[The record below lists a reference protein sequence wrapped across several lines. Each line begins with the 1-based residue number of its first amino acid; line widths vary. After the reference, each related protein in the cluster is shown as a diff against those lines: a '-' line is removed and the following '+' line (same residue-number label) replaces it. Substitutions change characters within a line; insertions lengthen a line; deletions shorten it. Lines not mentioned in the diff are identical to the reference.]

1 MKLPSFTHW
10 LAALVFSV
18 FVTLPFMP
26 FASDTAP
33 RYRFE
38 VEISNTQFGIAQLF
52 YDTGAGLSEQASQRI
67 EIVPGAPR
75 QVRFELPS
83 GHYRALRFDPTDR
96 PGVVTL
102 SRAVLVSP
110 TGTVIRRFTAGD
122 FKAVQ
127 GIDRAVQEG
136 DTLTVTPSA
145 GSSDPIMDV
154 ALGANLELASTRTP
168 LWQALSVTTLPMLLI
183 TLALLTAASGRGLGA
198 GWIRHLPG
206 SSHPLRALALA
217 AAVAVV
223 ISNYPIIFFGKSFA
237 SPNYGAA
244 LLYDTTPTLPGMTD
258 RRTEDVKGSDVGPLF
273 WQNMTHTM
281 IQRDALLAGEWPLWF
296 RYNSV
301 GTELIGQG
309 QSMFGDP
316 LHFLVIIFSGS
327 AWAWDAKFLIAKF
340 LLAFGLG
347 YLAFKST
354 RHLPGAIL
362 VAFSAAFFGFFS
374 FRINHPSFFTFCYAP
389 WILVGWFKLREASHL
404 RPRLI
409 ASGWLLL
416 GNWAVLNSGTA
427 KEAYMLLL
435 SLNVAGTVVILMDDA
450 SWRQRLA
457 SLAAAGGT
465 GVVLILLSAP
475 IWLTFLDALKASY
488 TSYNAPSA
496 WQIHPSFLLG
506 LFDEIF
512 YRPLQPGERVSNPS
526 LNFIILGGILYLAV
540 TWRASNP
547 GRIATALA
555 LVCVPA
561 GLLAFG
567 VVPPQWIQAVPFL
580 GNVAHIDNCF
590 SLVLI
595 VLLSILAASG
605 FKAAAE
611 RLGTPS
617 GRGDLFIAAILLVL
631 LILPWISSAH
641 TVHKPLYSDGERF
654 TLHGFG
660 ETLAISPFVWAS
672 LLVLPTALFLAGWT
686 LQGWRAGKIATA
698 PAVLLLTT
706 LSALLVARHTQHV
719 GNAFHDYV
727 VNPPERPSLLARSE
741 AVEAVRA
748 DMKTPTRAVG
758 IEGNLFPGWA
768 AAYRFEGIS
777 GPEALMNPRFRE
789 LAEALGID
797 RVWDWRLMVHTD
809 GLDRMR
815 KRYDALNIGYYLDYR
830 SDQGKVGKLLTPLK
844 MADLDVYRS
853 DTVWPRAFFTDRL
866 GTYGDVR
873 DFARLISD
881 GDGLPFAVATADEPL
896 RPSFLRPAL
905 AGRTVVPAH
914 DYTLTPNSTRFIIDT
929 PGAGIA
935 VLTEA
940 WQDKNFR
947 AVLDGKPVP
956 YLRVNHAF
964 KGIVISSPG
973 RHVIEFTFA
982 PRRFTLALGL
992 AGLGLLPI
1000 IAAGWLIWRLRPTT
1014 RQA

>member
-1 MKLPSFTHW
+1 MKLPSPIVW

-18 FVTLPFMP
+18 VVTLPLMP

-33 RYRFE
+33 RHRFE
-38 VEISNTQFGIAQLF
+38 IELTSTQFGIAQLF
-52 YDTGAGLSEQASQRI
+52 YDTGAGLSEQASQRV
-67 EIVPGAPR
+67 ELVPGAPR
-75 QVRFELPS
+75 QVRFDLPS
-83 GHYRALRFDPTDR
+83 GRYRALRFDPTDR
-96 PGVVTL
+96 PGVITL
-102 SRAVLVSP
+102 ARATIVSP
-110 TGTVIRRFTAGD
+110 AGTVVRRFGPDD
-122 FKAVQ
+122 FRATQ
-127 GIDRAVQEG
+127 AIDRVERDG
-136 DTLTVTPSA
+136 DRLTVTPSP
-145 GSSDPIMDV
+145 GSSDPIMEIAIGD
-154 ALGANLELASTRTP
+154 NLVLPSTRTP
-168 LWQALSVTTLPMLLI
+168 LWQALATTTLPVFLL
-183 TLALLTAASGRGLGA
+183 TLALLAASAGRGLTDRLRRFGPN
-198 GWIRHLPG
+198 PG
-206 SSHPLRALALA
+206 QPLRALALT
-217 AAVAVV
+217 AAVTVV
-223 ISNYPIIFFGKSFA
+223 ISNYPVVFFGKSFA
-237 SPNYGAA
+237 SPNFGAA

-273 WQNMTHTM
+273 WQNMTHAM

-316 LHFLVIIFSGS
+316 LHFLVIAFSGS

-347 YLAFKST
+347 YLAFKTT
-354 RHLPGAIL
+354 RHLPSAAL
-362 VAFSAAFFGFFS
+362 VAASAAFFGFFS
-374 FRINHPSFFTFCYAP
+374 FRINHPSFFSFCYAP
-389 WILVGWFKLREASHL
+389 WILVGWFHL
-404 RPRLI
+404 RSAADLRGRLI
-409 ASGWLLL
+409 GSGWLLL
-416 GNWAVLNSGTA
+416 AAWAVLNSGTA

-435 SLNVAGTVVILMDDA
+435 SLNGAGALIVLLDDA
-450 SWRQRLA
+450 PWRQRLA
-457 SLAAAGGT
+457 AVAAAAAT
-465 GVVLILLSAP
+465 GVVLLLLSAP
-475 IWLTFLDALKASY
+475 IWLTFLDALKGSY

-526 LNFIILGGILYLAV
+526 ANFIILGGLLYLVA
-540 TWRASNP
+540 TWRALPP

-555 LVCVPA
+555 LACMPA
-561 GLLAFG
+561 GALAFG

-595 VLLSILAASG
+595 ILLSVLAASG
-605 FKAAAE
+605 FKAAAD
-611 RLGTPS
+611 RIGTPA
-617 GRGDLFIAAILLVL
+617 GRGDLVVAGLLLAL
-631 LILPWISSAH
+631 LILPWISSVH
-641 TVHKPLYSDGERF
+641 TVHKPLYADGERF

-672 LLVLPTALFLAGWT
+672 LAVLPAALLLTGWT
-686 LQGWRAGKIATA
+686 LRQWRSARVAAGPATLL
-698 PAVLLLTT
+698 VLSLATV
-706 LSALLVARHTQHV
+706 LVARHAQHV
-719 GNAFHDYV
+719 GNAFRDYV
-727 VNPPERPSLLARSE
+727 VNPPERPSLLARST

-777 GPEALMNPRFRE
+777 GPEALMNPYFRE
-789 LAEALGID
+789 LATALEID
-797 RVWDWRLMVHTD
+797 RVWDWRLMIHTD

-830 SDQGKVGKLLTPLK
+830 SDQGKVGALLTPLK

-866 GTYGDVR
+866 ASYNDVR
-873 DFARLISD
+873 EWVRLVAE
-881 GDGLPFAVATADEPL
+881 GDGQPFAAAVAGEPL
-896 RPSFLRPAL
+896 RPSFLRPVL
-905 AGRTVVPAH
+905 AGRAVVPAH
-914 DYTLTPNSTRFIIDT
+914 DYELTPNTTRFVIDA

-940 WQDKNFR
+940 WQDRNFQAR
-947 AVLDGKPVP
+947 LDGKPVP

-973 RHVIEFTFA
+973 RHVIEFEYR
-982 PRRFTLALGL
+982 PRRFTLSLVL
-992 AGLGLLPI
+992 AALGLLPVLVG
-1000 IAAGWLIWRLRPTT
+1000 GWFVWRPQRSGRPL
-1014 RQA
+1014 